1 MNTKEITKKEVLNDY
16 SDINIQLHA
25 YWLAEQEDDG
35 VTETTLGEDY
45 DLDESYRKYCEEMG
59 ESTKTGV

>member
-1 MNTKEITKKEVLNDY
+1 MKTKKITKKEVLNDY

-35 VTETTLGEDY
+35 VTELQNDQDY
-45 DLDESYRKYCEEMG
+45 FLDQEHERWCEEG
-59 ESTKTGV
+59 GNEK